1 MYLNY
6 TQVVVCWS
14 RTYASIHIR
23 WSISNVS
30 LVPGVGIT
38 FTIEDSHTVY
48 VMHLSWSWFKS
59 NILDPIRSRL
69 YVETIGL
76 QGSWVG
82 GNMCIFLDCIV
93 LNRGHQ
99 QVFLQIV
106 GSKTIV
112 VDGEKMPLSFLKK
125 GFFSISWLI
134 GKALVYTFPHILHNR
149 VYCIIWLANHSL
161 NQASY
166 KSFQYTLAVVV
177 GLF

>member
-1 MYLNY
+1 M
-6 TQVVVCWS
+6 
-14 RTYASIHIR
+14 
-23 WSISNVS
+23 S

-82 GNMCIFLDCIV
+82 GTMCIFLDCIV

-112 VDGEKMPLSFLKK
+112 VDGEKIPLSFLKK
-125 GFFSISWLI
+125 GFF
-134 GKALVYTFPHILHNR
+134 FH
-149 VYCIIWLANHSL
+149 
-161 NQASY
+161 
-166 KSFQYTLAVVV
+166 
-177 GLF
+177 